1 VRAALWFR
9 IGFLLLSGVLLFAAV
24 QVRRDAEA
32 EGDGPRGTRLT
43 GVTGQ
48 RQTIS
53 VEVDELGRPRFLTTR
68 IWTQCPG
75 WPEQRLDWAPM
86 VGVLASILWA
96 HDSLR
101 IREDKSF
108 TYDNGDRGFASA
120 TLDGR
125 SVGGR
130 IEGSM
135 RSVWR
140 FERHGAE
147 YMVCDSGYVPFV
159 AGAGAEARLA
169 RVTPVRRPWTLYPA
183 GPEHRRPRSLAQLGF
198 VTRVDDTCGRTYAD
212 LREATR
218 RARRRGGDYWR
229 VERAYVRAREAQL
242 RALLRLGDPPGN
254 KAVYRR
260 WIGNVDMRVELEH
273 RQLDLI
279 SRGDLAA
286 GASLEA
292 RLATLK
298 ARGNA
303 AGLAFALKACTS
315 NGPFG
320 APKS

>member
-1 VRAALWFR
+1 
-9 IGFLLLSGVLLFAAV
+9 
-24 QVRRDAEA
+24 
-32 EGDGPRGTRLT
+32 
-43 GVTGQ
+43 
-48 RQTIS
+48 
-53 VEVDELGRPRFLTTR
+53 
-68 IWTQCPG
+68 
-75 WPEQRLDWAPM
+75 
-86 VGVLASILWA
+86 
-96 HDSLR
+96 
-101 IREDKSF
+101 
-108 TYDNGDRGFASA
+108 
-120 TLDGR
+120 
-125 SVGGR
+125 VGGR

-183 GPEHRRPRSLAQLGF
+183 GPKHRRPRSLAQLGF
-198 VTRVDDTCGRTYAD
+198 VTRVDNTCGRTYAD

-229 VERAYVRAREAQL
+229 VGRAYVRAREAQL

-260 WIGNVDMRVELEH
+260 WIGNVDKRVELEH